1 MEETLDSIAQ
11 KVENLFGETLKLR
24 RDFHRH
30 PELGLQEHRTGQI
43 VADYLTNCGLEVSR
57 SNVTGVVGLLRGAFP
72 GPTLLMRADM
82 DALPIQEETG
92 ASYKSTIDGVMHAC
106 GHDAHTAMLLV
117 AAKIL
122 SGEQQQ
128 LHGNIKFVFE
138 PNEENIGA
146 LAMIEEGVLENP
158 RVDSCIGVHVWSPL
172 ASGKVGIKAGAVMAG
187 MQHFKLELYGKGGH
201 TATPQSAVD
210 PILASAAI
218 IQGVQ
223 AIQTR
228 ELDVLQEPAVIMFG
242 SIVGGSAANVIPSQV
257 TLQGTIRYLSEGG
270 DEGEGSPLVRFRRV
284 VDGICAA
291 HRIGYD
297 LEYSFG
303 HPTLVN
309 DGSMTKML
317 AGQVLCSLRNSL
329 EIEPLVTLAGEDFSE
344 FASRVPGVF
353 YFLGAGKPGTET
365 YPHHHPCFDID
376 ESVMQNGVEIH
387 VRAALQFFENQQKD
401 SSKML

>member
-43 VADYLTNCGLEVSR
+43 VADYLHELWSGGFTEQCYRCCRVAAWCL
-57 SNVTGVVGLLRGAFP
+57 P

-92 ASYKSTIDGVMHAC
+92 ASYTSTIDGVMHAC

-122 SGEQQQ
+122 SEEQQQ

-158 RVDSCIGVHVWSPL
+158 RVDRCIGVHIWSPL

-201 TATPQSAVD
+201 TATPRAPLIQFSPRRQSSRGYRSSR
-210 PILASAAI
+210 PGSS
-218 IQGVQ
+218 
-223 AIQTR
+223 
-228 ELDVLQEPAVIMFG
+228 MF
-242 SIVGGSAANVIPSQV
+242 
-257 TLQGTIRYLSEGG
+257 
-270 DEGEGSPLVRFRRV
+270 
-284 VDGICAA
+284 C
-291 HRIGYD
+291 
-297 LEYSFG
+297 
-303 HPTLVN
+303 
-309 DGSMTKML
+309 
-317 AGQVLCSLRNSL
+317 RN
-329 EIEPLVTLAGEDFSE
+329 P
-344 FASRVPGVF
+344 
-353 YFLGAGKPGTET
+353 
-365 YPHHHPCFDID
+365 
-376 ESVMQNGVEIH
+376 Q
-387 VRAALQFFENQQKD
+387 
-401 SSKML
+401 